1 MTVAWSPRLV
11 RRLGHAAL
19 GQVAPEVAARR
30 AVRLFTRTRARD
42 ASAADLLPLGA
53 RRLDV
58 SGAPGIRG
66 GYLWGEEGA
75 PAALLVHGWGSDS
88 SVMQGLVAPLRALGY
103 RVAAFDAPGHGVCAG
118 RHTTLPEF
126 TAATEAV
133 LDALGDVRVV
143 VAHSL
148 GSIVAVA
155 AVSRRLGLAIESL
168 VLLAP
173 ARTLSGILDRWA
185 WSELGLRR
193 PIVER
198 MRRELSRCDG
208 LPTSYWDIVGLSGK
222 LGCPMLVVYD
232 PEDIVV
238 PRSDAES
245 IAAGLP
251 GTHLEPM
258 PGYGHLAMLMAPR
271 VRDLVAA
278 FVANHAS
285 SAHGALR

>member
-1 MTVAWSPRLV
+1 VTVAWSPRLA
-11 RRLGHAAL
+11 RRLGFAAL

-42 ASAADLLPLGA
+42 TGDADLLPLGA

-58 SGAPGIRG
+58 SGAPSIRG

-75 PAALLVHGWGSDS
+75 PAA
-88 SVMQGLVAPLRALGY
+88 LVAPLRALGY

-133 LDALGDVRVV
+133 LDAVGDVRVV

-185 WSELGLRR
+185 WSELGLKR

-222 LGCPMLVVYD
+222 FGCPMLVVYD
-232 PEDIVV
+232 PEDVVV

-285 SAHGALR
+285 SANGALR